1 MLNSKWKMFLCE
13 KNIKSKKDDTKTDK
27 DTKQNASSL
36 NADEKEKEQ
45 NVDSSNSEADTQKK
59 DQNNTPKRSRG
70 ISKYELDVA
79 FLLCNGINP
88 SVLDLP
94 LYYPEI
100 NKMVQI
106 SKIPK
111 ENKFF
116 ETEDLRKYVAENDL
130 DNLPTYPTTDKIEV
144 KDYTKEMLD
153 PDEYTNNVTFVKKYG
168 DTHSLTVNEYIEKIY
183 NYSENQEALDNSKNS
198 VDLEDKY
205 TIMQNLVAYKDQLH
219 AEKMRKQQDALK
231 AIEDIPNIDLQMVGK
246 RTFDNKKISTLLVDR
261 KLKGWTDED
270 LEILNNSLVDY
281 LNWEDNSKSKFLLAI
296 PEIIRSKDMPN
307 TKDILKSFNTA
318 KTDWYKKEL
327 TGKELDKAIKKWW
340 KETISNSNKTES
352 VGLTEFAPK
361 PKLDGIKEPGAVAD
375 MLVKLGINPKYLIV
389 PFTIKGTYDKNNI
402 QITPDKQ
409 YRIVGFNDGE
419 KIRELPAL
427 QDKLLNLRTA
437 FLNTEDSNEQRSIMQ
452 QYQDTNKKL
461 DMLNKTATVIVKEY
475 DRGQVVGMPME
486 MNLAEIYKYIKATD
500 ALNVKEHDLAN
511 PNENLN
517 QHKFHYVN
525 LAPEVIQKMVDEVHS
540 RYENE
545 IPYGYTVPPLLTSK
559 TYTRYLDAP
568 IMSIVLNLYNDEEN
582 SNYRIRKFGKTYK
595 GLVPYNP
602 DSKMNNFPNKSLKTM
617 VGK

>member
-13 KNIKSKKDDTKTDK
+13 KNIKK
-27 DTKQNASSL
+27 DTKADVNKDIKQNPSSL
-36 NADEKEKEQ
+36 DTNEKEKEQ
-45 NVDSSNSEADTQKK
+45 DVDSSNSEVDTQKK
-59 DQNNTPKRSRG
+59 NQNDTSKRSRG

-198 VDLEDKY
+198 VDLEDKH

-231 AIEDIPNIDLQMVGK
+231 AIEDIPNIDLQIVGK
-246 RTFDNKKISTLLVDR
+246 RTFDNKKISTILVDR

-270 LEILNNSLVDY
+270 LEILNNSLADY
-281 LNWEDNSKSKFLLAI
+281 LNWEDNSKSKFLSAI

-327 TGKELDKAIKKWW
+327 IGKELDKTIKKWW
-340 KETISNSNKTES
+340 KETIPNSNKTES
-352 VGLTEFAPK
+352 VKLTEFAPK

-437 FLNTEDSNEQRSIMQ
+437 FLNAEDSNEQRSIMQ

-461 DMLNKTATVIVKEY
+461 DMLNKTATATVKEY
-475 DRGQVVGMPME
+475 DKGQVVGMPME

-517 QHKFHYVN
+517 QHKFHYVD

-559 TYTRYLDAP
+559 TYTRYLDTP
-568 IMSIVLNLYNDEEN
+568 IMSITLNLYNDEEN

-602 DSKMNNFPNKSLKTM
+602 DSKMNNFPNKYLKTM

>member
-1 MLNSKWKMFLCE
+1 MLNSSKWKMFLCE
-13 KNIKSKKDDTKTDK
+13 KNTENKRDIDQNTAPLDANEKKQD
-27 DTKQNASSL
+27 
-36 NADEKEKEQ
+36 
-45 NVDSSNSEADTQKK
+45 VDSFDSKTGTQKK
-59 DQNNTPKRSRG
+59 DQNNTIEKRTRG

-116 ETEDLRKYVAENDL
+116 ETENLRKHIAENDL
-130 DNLPTYPTTDKIEV
+130 EDLPTYPTSDKIEI
-144 KDYTKEMLD
+144 KDYTKEMLN

-198 VDLEDKY
+198 VDLEDKH

-219 AEKMRKQQDALK
+219 AEKMRKQQDALE
-231 AIEDIPNIDLQMVGK
+231 AIKDIPNIDLQAIEN
-246 RTFDNKKISTLLVDR
+246 RTFDNKKISTILVNR
-261 KLKGWTDED
+261 KLKGWTDDD
-270 LEILNNSLVDY
+270 LEILNNSLLSY
-281 LNWEDNSKSKFLLAI
+281 LNWEDNCGSKFLSAI
-296 PEIIRSKDMPN
+296 PEIIRSKDIPN
-307 TKDILKSFNTA
+307 ANDILKLFNTA
-318 KTDWYKKEL
+318 KVDWYRKEL
-327 TGKELDKAIKKWW
+327 TDKELDKAIKKWW
-340 KETISNSNKTES
+340 KDTISNSNKTES
-352 VGLTEFAPK
+352 VELTEFAPK
-361 PKLDGIKEPGAVAD
+361 PKLDRIKEPGAVAD
-375 MLVKLGINPKYLIV
+375 MLVKLGIDPKYLIV

-402 QITPDKQ
+402 QITPDRQ

-419 KIRELPAL
+419 KVKELPVL
-427 QDKLLNLRTA
+427 HDKLLNLRTA
-437 FLNTEDSNEQRSIMQ
+437 FLNAEDSNEQRNIMQ
-452 QYQDTNKKL
+452 HYQDVNKKL
-461 DMLNKTATVIVKEY
+461 NTLNKTVTAVVKEY
-475 DRGQVVGMPME
+475 DKGQVVGMPME

-525 LAPEVIQKMVDEVHS
+525 LSPEVIQKMVDEVHS
-540 RYENE
+540 RYKNE
-545 IPYGYTVPPLLTSK
+545 IPYGYTIPPLLTSS
-559 TYTRYLDAP
+559 TYMKYLDTPA
-568 IMSIVLNLYNDEEN
+568 MSIVLNLYNDEEN

-602 DSKMNNFPNKSLKTM
+602 NSKMNNFPNKSLKTM

>member
-13 KNIKSKKDDTKTDK
+13 KNIKK
-27 DTKQNASSL
+27 DTKADVNKDIKQNPSSL
-36 NADEKEKEQ
+36 DTNEKEKEQ
-45 NVDSSNSEADTQKK
+45 DVDSSNSEVDTQKK
-59 DQNNTPKRSRG
+59 NQNDTSKRSRG

-198 VDLEDKY
+198 VDLEDKH

-231 AIEDIPNIDLQMVGK
+231 AIEDIPNIDLQIVGK
-246 RTFDNKKISTLLVDR
+246 RTFDNKKISTILVDR

-270 LEILNNSLVDY
+270 LEILNNSLADY
-281 LNWEDNSKSKFLLAI
+281 LNWEDNSKSKFLSAI

-327 TGKELDKAIKKWW
+327 IGKELDKTIKKWW
-340 KETISNSNKTES
+340 KETIPNSNKTES
-352 VGLTEFAPK
+352 VKLTEFAPK
-361 PKLDGIKEPGAVAD
+361 PKLDGIKEPGAGAD

-437 FLNTEDSNEQRSIMQ
+437 FLNAEDSNEQRSIMQ

-461 DMLNKTATVIVKEY
+461 DMLNKTATATVKEY
-475 DRGQVVGMPME
+475 DKGQVVGMPME

-517 QHKFHYVN
+517 QHKFHYVD

-559 TYTRYLDAP
+559 TYTRYLDTP
-568 IMSIVLNLYNDEEN
+568 IMSITLNLYNDEEN

-602 DSKMNNFPNKSLKTM
+602 DSKMNNFPNKYLKTM